1 MTASR
6 ADAIARFAADWQRS
20 LRDDRL
26 EPPRIADYV
35 PDGAQTRLAILT
47 ELLRIDLRERWG
59 RAADLGK
66 RIAEY
71 RKEFPEVEHSPDLAD
86 LVCAEFTARRRHAP
100 LPVAEFIAEYP
111 EFADELRERLAAFD
125 TDEGTADF
133 GAAESAAAVAALAE
147 LAPGRRIDDF
157 DLLTDLGTGVL
168 GRVFLARQRSMQR
181 LVAVRLSAGRA
192 SAPQTMAQLDHP
204 HIVRVFDQR
213 LLHTD
218 ATAGM
223 VEGGWETTGFGFRSD
238 TVAPD
243 PDATGTVTTPWQEP
257 DDSFVAHPQRT
268 APAHENTV
276 ARPTGLDDITIAGRP
291 DLGDSAIA
299 TRDERIIPTR
309 PDLDDHTTAAPPD
322 LADDTVTT
330 ADREQTG
337 AAAHGSMGSVRT
349 RATAAAG
356 PDRHWAE
363 FPLPTRTESAPLP
376 GSSAVRARPGRVH
389 SMLGAA
395 APRLVYMQYLPGGT
409 ALGVLAQRRRGPES
423 DGGALLLRAV
433 DGAMEAKGEIRPS
446 DSSVRAEIA
455 ALSWPETVAWVGRRL
470 ADALDHAAHL
480 GVLHHDIKPANV
492 LFTAEGVPKL
502 ADFALRES
510 GSAADATNHAEL
522 DADSLRYRSPEQ
534 LARLL
539 DPAAPAPGTRSDLYS
554 LGLLLWEMLTGAH
567 PFDDRPQ
574 AAEARPDALARMLE
588 ARRAGLPDSALAQLP
603 ADTPAALRR
612 VLLDC
617 LRAEPK
623 RRWRNGAELAG
634 QLDLCL
640 DARARDLADP
650 PPTSLRFRARG
661 WLIPVAALCV
671 GVPNVLASWYNIQL
685 NQSLIIDRL
694 AAADQEKFFAVG
706 LINNLISFP
715 LAAVLLIV
723 LSRRP
728 LTVSFRLA
736 RGREYSARTLAKA
749 RRDTLLLGDWAV
761 LVPFAMWVIAGV
773 AWPLALAASGV
784 SLPPGTFLHFFAA
797 QLVCAAIAL
806 AYPFFP
812 AMLFAVRVVYPQLL
826 VRGGVGP
833 GDERQL
839 RNLARRGNFYLG
851 VAASVPLLGVAGATF
866 VDAADLGL
874 VIVPV
879 RLLSVGGILAFVVTY
894 RLFRWLEA
902 DLLAL
907 ARAIPQRRR

>member
-47 ELLRIDLRERWG
+47 ELLHIDLRERWG

-111 EFADELRERLAAFD
+111 ELADELRERLAAFD
-125 TDEGTADF
+125 IDEGTADF

-218 ATAGM
+218 AIAGVFEEGWATAD
-223 VEGGWETTGFGFRSD
+223 FGFQVDATS
-238 TVAPD
+238 PD
-243 PDATGTVTTPWQEP
+243 PDATGT
-257 DDSFVAHPQRT
+257 
-268 APAHENTV
+268 
-276 ARPTGLDDITIAGRP
+276 
-291 DLGDSAIA
+291 
-299 TRDERIIPTR
+299 
-309 PDLDDHTTAAPPD
+309 
-322 LADDTVTT
+322 
-330 ADREQTG
+330 G
-337 AAAHGSMGSVRT
+337 AAV
-349 RATAAAG
+349 
-356 PDRHWAE
+356 
-363 FPLPTRTESAPLP
+363 P
-376 GSSAVRARPGRVH
+376 GSSAVRARPGPVH

-409 ALGVLAQRRRGPES
+409 ALGVLAQRRRGLES
-423 DGGALLLRAV
+423 DGGVLLLRAV
-433 DGAMEAKGEIRPS
+433 DAAMAAKGEIRPS

-510 GSAADATNHAEL
+510 GSTADATNHAEL
-522 DADSLRYRSPEQ
+522 EADSLRYRSPEQ

-567 PFDDRPQ
+567 PFDDRRQ

-588 ARRAGLPDSALAQLP
+588 ARRAGLPGSALAQLP

-650 PPTSLRFRARG
+650 PPASLRFRARG

-694 AAADQEKFFAVG
+694 AAGDQQKFFAVG

-879 RLLSVGGILAFVVTY
+879 RWLSVGGILAFVVTY

>member
-1 MTASR
+1 MTASQ

-26 EPPRIADYV
+26 APPRIADYV

-71 RKEFPEVEHSPDLAD
+71 RKEFPEVEQSPDLAD
-86 LVCAEFTARRRHAP
+86 LVCAEFSARRRHAP

-111 EFADELRERLAAFD
+111 EFADEIRERLAAFD
-125 TDEGTADF
+125 TDEGTADV
-133 GAAESAAAVAALAE
+133 GAAESAAAVAALAA

-157 DLLTDLGTGVL
+157 DLLTDLGAGVL

-192 SAPQTMAQLDHP
+192 SAPQTMAQLDHA

-213 LLHTD
+213 VLLEA
-218 ATAGM
+218 AT
-223 VEGGWETTGFGFRSD
+223 
-238 TVAPD
+238 
-243 PDATGTVTTPWQEP
+243 
-257 DDSFVAHPQRT
+257 
-268 APAHENTV
+268 
-276 ARPTGLDDITIAGRP
+276 
-291 DLGDSAIA
+291 
-299 TRDERIIPTR
+299 
-309 PDLDDHTTAAPPD
+309 
-322 LADDTVTT
+322 
-330 ADREQTG
+330 
-337 AAAHGSMGSVRT
+337 
-349 RATAAAG
+349 
-356 PDRHWAE
+356 
-363 FPLPTRTESAPLP
+363 
-376 GSSAVRARPGRVH
+376 
-389 SMLGAA
+389 
-395 APRLVYMQYLPGGT
+395 PRLVYMQYLPGGT
-409 ALGVLAQRRRGPES
+409 ALGVLEQRRRDPES
-423 DGGALLLRAV
+423 DGGTVLLRAV
-433 DGAMEAKGEIRPS
+433 DAAMEAKGEIRPS

-502 ADFALRES
+502 ADFALRDS
-510 GSAADATNHAEL
+510 GATNHAEL
-522 DADSLRYRSPEQ
+522 EADSLRYRSPEQ

-567 PFDDRPQ
+567 PFDDQPE
-574 AAEARPDALARMLE
+574 AAEARPDALTRMLE
-588 ARRAGLPDSALAQLP
+588 ARRAGIPDSALAQLP

-640 DARARDLADP
+640 DARARDLVDP

-694 AAADQEKFFAVG
+694 AAADQQKFFTVG

-715 LAAVLLIV
+715 LAAVLLIA

-812 AMLFAVRVVYPQLL
+812 AMLFVVRVVYPQLL

-879 RLLSVGGILAFVVTY
+879 RWLSVGGILAFVVTY

-907 ARAIPQRRR
+907 ARAIPQRQR

>member
-1 MTASR
+1 MTASQ

-26 EPPRIADYV
+26 APPRIADYV

-71 RKEFPEVEHSPDLAD
+71 RKEFPEVEQSPDLAD
-86 LVCAEFTARRRHAP
+86 LVCAEFSARRRHAP

-111 EFADELRERLAAFD
+111 EFADEIRERLAAFD
-125 TDEGTADF
+125 TDEGTADV
-133 GAAESAAAVAALAE
+133 GAAESAAAVAALAA

-157 DLLTDLGTGVL
+157 DLLTDLGAGVL

-192 SAPQTMAQLDHP
+192 SAPQTMAQLDHA

-213 LLHTD
+213 VLLEA
-218 ATAGM
+218 AT
-223 VEGGWETTGFGFRSD
+223 
-238 TVAPD
+238 
-243 PDATGTVTTPWQEP
+243 
-257 DDSFVAHPQRT
+257 
-268 APAHENTV
+268 
-276 ARPTGLDDITIAGRP
+276 
-291 DLGDSAIA
+291 
-299 TRDERIIPTR
+299 
-309 PDLDDHTTAAPPD
+309 
-322 LADDTVTT
+322 
-330 ADREQTG
+330 
-337 AAAHGSMGSVRT
+337 
-349 RATAAAG
+349 
-356 PDRHWAE
+356 
-363 FPLPTRTESAPLP
+363 
-376 GSSAVRARPGRVH
+376 
-389 SMLGAA
+389 
-395 APRLVYMQYLPGGT
+395 PRLVYMQYLPGGT
-409 ALGVLAQRRRGPES
+409 ALGVLEQRRRDPES
-423 DGGALLLRAV
+423 DGGTVLLRAV
-433 DGAMEAKGEIRPS
+433 DAAMEAKGEIRPS

-502 ADFALRES
+502 ADFALRDS
-510 GSAADATNHAEL
+510 GATNHAEL
-522 DADSLRYRSPEQ
+522 EADSLRYRSPEQ

-567 PFDDRPQ
+567 PFDDQPE
-574 AAEARPDALARMLE
+574 AAEARPDALTRMLE
-588 ARRAGLPDSALAQLP
+588 ARRAGIPDSALAQLP

-640 DARARDLADP
+640 DARARDLVDP

-694 AAADQEKFFAVG
+694 AAADQQKFFTVG

-715 LAAVLLIV
+715 LAAVLLIA

-879 RLLSVGGILAFVVTY
+879 RWLSVGGILAFVVTY

-907 ARAIPQRRR
+907 ARAIPQRQR

>member
-59 RAADLGK
+59 RAAALGK
-66 RIAEY
+66 RITEY
-71 RKEFPEVEHSPDLAD
+71 RKEFPEVEQSPDLAD
-86 LVCAEFTARRRHAP
+86 LVCAEFSARRRHAP

-111 EFADELRERLAAFD
+111 EFADEIRRRLAAFD
-125 TDEGTADF
+125 VADSTVDF
-133 GAAESAAAVAALAE
+133 GTAESAAAVAALAE

-157 DLLTDLGTGVL
+157 DLLTDLGAGVL

-192 SAPQTMAQLDHP
+192 SAPQTMAQLDHA

-218 ATAGM
+218 ATAGIFE
-223 VEGGWETTGFGFRSD
+223 EGWAAIDDDSTIARR
-238 TVAPD
+238 PD
-243 PDATGTVTTPWQEP
+243 PDDHTIADPPDLTG
-257 DDSFVAHPQRT
+257 
-268 APAHENTV
+268 NTV
-276 ARPTGLDDITIAGRP
+276 AGPPG
-291 DLGDSAIA
+291 
-299 TRDERIIPTR
+299 
-309 PDLDDHTTAAPPD
+309 LDDHTVKA
-322 LADDTVTT
+322 
-330 ADREQTG
+330 ADREPGGDPTHRSMDPAGNG
-337 AAAHGSMGSVRT
+337 AAA
-349 RATAAAG
+349 
-356 PDRHWAE
+356 
-363 FPLPTRTESAPLP
+363 
-376 GSSAVRARPGRVH
+376 VRAHTRPVH
-389 SMLGAA
+389 SMLDAA

-409 ALGVLAQRRRGPES
+409 ALGVLEQRRRGPES
-423 DGGALLLRAV
+423 AGGALLLRAV
-433 DGAMEAKGEIRPS
+433 DAAMEAKGEIRPS

-470 ADALDHAAHL
+470 AGALDHAAHL

-502 ADFALRES
+502 ADFALRAS
-510 GSAADATNHAEL
+510 GPTAGAANPGEL
-522 DADSLRYRSPEQ
+522 ETDSLRYRSPEQ

-554 LGLLLWEMLTGAH
+554 LGLLLWEMLTGTH
-567 PFDDRPQ
+567 PFDDQPR
-574 AAEARPDALARMLE
+574 AGEARPDALARMLE
-588 ARRAGLPDSALAQLP
+588 ARRAGLPDTASAQLP

-640 DARARDLADP
+640 DARARDLVDP

-715 LAAVLLIV
+715 LAAVLLIA

-761 LVPFAMWVIAGV
+761 LVPFAMWIIAGV

-851 VAASVPLLGVAGATF
+851 VAASVPLLGVVGATF

-907 ARAIPQRRR
+907 ARAIPQRQR

>member
-1 MTASR
+1 MTASQ

-26 EPPRIADYV
+26 APPRIADYV

-59 RAADLGK
+59 RAAELGK

-71 RKEFPEVEHSPDLAD
+71 RKEFPEVEQSPDLAD
-86 LVCAEFTARRRHAP
+86 LVCAEFSARRRHAP

-111 EFADELRERLAAFD
+111 EFADEIRERLAAFD
-125 TDEGTADF
+125 TDEGTADV
-133 GAAESAAAVAALAE
+133 GAAESAAAVAALAA

-157 DLLTDLGTGVL
+157 DLLTDLGAGVL

-192 SAPQTMAQLDHP
+192 SAPQTMAQLDHA

-213 LLHTD
+213 VLLEA
-218 ATAGM
+218 AT
-223 VEGGWETTGFGFRSD
+223 
-238 TVAPD
+238 
-243 PDATGTVTTPWQEP
+243 
-257 DDSFVAHPQRT
+257 
-268 APAHENTV
+268 
-276 ARPTGLDDITIAGRP
+276 
-291 DLGDSAIA
+291 
-299 TRDERIIPTR
+299 
-309 PDLDDHTTAAPPD
+309 
-322 LADDTVTT
+322 
-330 ADREQTG
+330 
-337 AAAHGSMGSVRT
+337 
-349 RATAAAG
+349 
-356 PDRHWAE
+356 
-363 FPLPTRTESAPLP
+363 
-376 GSSAVRARPGRVH
+376 
-389 SMLGAA
+389 
-395 APRLVYMQYLPGGT
+395 PRLVYMQYLPGGT
-409 ALGVLAQRRRGPES
+409 ALGVLEQRRRDPES
-423 DGGALLLRAV
+423 DGGAVLLRAV
-433 DGAMEAKGEIRPS
+433 DAAMEAKGEIRPS

-492 LFTAEGVPKL
+492 LLTAEGVPKL
-502 ADFALRES
+502 ADFALRDS
-510 GSAADATNHAEL
+510 GSTNHAEL
-522 DADSLRYRSPEQ
+522 EADSLRYRSPEQ

-567 PFDDRPQ
+567 PFDDQPE
-574 AAEARPDALARMLE
+574 AAEARPDALTRMLE
-588 ARRAGLPDSALAQLP
+588 ARRAGIPDSALAQLP

-640 DARARDLADP
+640 DARARDLVDP

-694 AAADQEKFFAVG
+694 AAADQQKFFTVG

-715 LAAVLLIV
+715 LAAVLLIA

-784 SLPPGTFLHFFAA
+784 ALPPGTFLHFFAA

-879 RLLSVGGILAFVVTY
+879 RWLSVGGILAFVVTY

-907 ARAIPQRRR
+907 ARAIPQRKR

>member
-1 MTASR
+1 MTASQ

-26 EPPRIADYV
+26 APPRIADYV

-59 RAADLGK
+59 RAAELGK

-71 RKEFPEVEHSPDLAD
+71 RKEFPEVEQSSDLAD
-86 LVCAEFTARRRHAP
+86 LVCAEFSARRRHAP
-100 LPVAEFIAEYP
+100 LTVAEFIAEYP

-125 TDEGTADF
+125 LDDKTADF

-192 SAPQTMAQLDHP
+192 RAPQTMAQLDHA

-213 LLHTD
+213 VLLD
-218 ATAGM
+218 A
-223 VEGGWETTGFGFRSD
+223 
-238 TVAPD
+238 
-243 PDATGTVTTPWQEP
+243 AT
-257 DDSFVAHPQRT
+257 
-268 APAHENTV
+268 
-276 ARPTGLDDITIAGRP
+276 
-291 DLGDSAIA
+291 
-299 TRDERIIPTR
+299 
-309 PDLDDHTTAAPPD
+309 
-322 LADDTVTT
+322 
-330 ADREQTG
+330 
-337 AAAHGSMGSVRT
+337 
-349 RATAAAG
+349 
-356 PDRHWAE
+356 
-363 FPLPTRTESAPLP
+363 
-376 GSSAVRARPGRVH
+376 
-389 SMLGAA
+389 
-395 APRLVYMQYLPGGT
+395 PRLVYMQYLPGGT
-409 ALGVLAQRRRGPES
+409 AVGVLEQRRRGPES

-470 ADALDHAAHL
+470 AGALDHAAHL

-510 GSAADATNHAEL
+510 GATAGATNHTEL
-522 DADSLRYRSPEQ
+522 EADSLRYRSPEQ
-534 LARLL
+534 LARVL
-539 DPAAPAPGTRSDLYS
+539 DPAAAAPGTRSDLYS

-567 PFDDRPQ
+567 PFDDQPQ

-588 ARRAGLPDSALAQLP
+588 ARRAGVPDSALAQLP

-694 AAADQEKFFAVG
+694 AAADQQKFFTVG

-715 LAAVLLIV
+715 LAAVLLIA

-761 LVPFAMWVIAGV
+761 LVPFAMWVVAGV

-879 RLLSVGGILAFVVTY
+879 RWLSVGGILAFVVTY

-907 ARAIPQRRR
+907 ARAIPQRQR

>member
-1 MTASR
+1 MTASQ

-26 EPPRIADYV
+26 APPRIADYV

-59 RAADLGK
+59 RAAALGK

-71 RKEFPEVEHSPDLAD
+71 RKEFPEVEQSPDLAD
-86 LVCAEFTARRRHAP
+86 LVCAEFSARRRHAP

-111 EFADELRERLAAFD
+111 EFADEIRERLAAFD
-125 TDEGTADF
+125 TDEGTADV
-133 GAAESAAAVAALAE
+133 GAAESAAAVAALAA
-147 LAPGRRIDDF
+147 LAPGRRVDDF
-157 DLLTDLGTGVL
+157 DLLTDLGAGVL

-192 SAPQTMAQLDHP
+192 SAPQTMAQLDHA

-213 LLHTD
+213 VLLEA
-218 ATAGM
+218 AT
-223 VEGGWETTGFGFRSD
+223 
-238 TVAPD
+238 
-243 PDATGTVTTPWQEP
+243 
-257 DDSFVAHPQRT
+257 
-268 APAHENTV
+268 
-276 ARPTGLDDITIAGRP
+276 
-291 DLGDSAIA
+291 
-299 TRDERIIPTR
+299 
-309 PDLDDHTTAAPPD
+309 
-322 LADDTVTT
+322 
-330 ADREQTG
+330 
-337 AAAHGSMGSVRT
+337 
-349 RATAAAG
+349 
-356 PDRHWAE
+356 
-363 FPLPTRTESAPLP
+363 
-376 GSSAVRARPGRVH
+376 
-389 SMLGAA
+389 
-395 APRLVYMQYLPGGT
+395 PRLVYMQYLPGGT
-409 ALGVLAQRRRGPES
+409 ALGVLEQRRRDPES
-423 DGGALLLRAV
+423 DGGAVLLRAV
-433 DGAMEAKGEIRPS
+433 DAAMEAKGEIRPS

-502 ADFALRES
+502 ADFALRDS
-510 GSAADATNHAEL
+510 GATNHAEL
-522 DADSLRYRSPEQ
+522 EADSLRYRSPEQ

-567 PFDDRPQ
+567 PFDDQPE
-574 AAEARPDALARMLE
+574 AAEARPDALTRMLE
-588 ARRAGLPDSALAQLP
+588 ARRAGIPDSALAQLP

-640 DARARDLADP
+640 DARARDLVDP
-650 PPTSLRFRARG
+650 PPTSLRFQARG

-694 AAADQEKFFAVG
+694 AAADQQKFFTVG

-715 LAAVLLIV
+715 LAAVLLIA

-879 RLLSVGGILAFVVTY
+879 RWLSVGGILAFVVTY

-907 ARAIPQRRR
+907 ARAIPQRKR

>member
-1 MTASR
+1 MTASQ

-26 EPPRIADYV
+26 APPRIADYV

-59 RAADLGK
+59 RAAALGK

-71 RKEFPEVEHSPDLAD
+71 RKEFPEVEQSPDLAD
-86 LVCAEFTARRRHAP
+86 LVCAEFSARRRHAP

-111 EFADELRERLAAFD
+111 EFADEIRERLAAFD
-125 TDEGTADF
+125 TDEGTADV
-133 GAAESAAAVAALAE
+133 GAAESAAAVAALAA

-157 DLLTDLGTGVL
+157 DLLTDLGAGVL

-192 SAPQTMAQLDHP
+192 SAPQTMAQLDHA

-213 LLHTD
+213 VLLEA
-218 ATAGM
+218 AT
-223 VEGGWETTGFGFRSD
+223 
-238 TVAPD
+238 
-243 PDATGTVTTPWQEP
+243 
-257 DDSFVAHPQRT
+257 
-268 APAHENTV
+268 
-276 ARPTGLDDITIAGRP
+276 
-291 DLGDSAIA
+291 
-299 TRDERIIPTR
+299 
-309 PDLDDHTTAAPPD
+309 
-322 LADDTVTT
+322 
-330 ADREQTG
+330 
-337 AAAHGSMGSVRT
+337 
-349 RATAAAG
+349 
-356 PDRHWAE
+356 
-363 FPLPTRTESAPLP
+363 
-376 GSSAVRARPGRVH
+376 
-389 SMLGAA
+389 
-395 APRLVYMQYLPGGT
+395 PRLVYMQYLPGGT
-409 ALGVLAQRRRGPES
+409 ALGVLEQRRRYPES
-423 DGGALLLRAV
+423 DGGTVLLRAV
-433 DGAMEAKGEIRPS
+433 DAAMEAKGEIRPS

-502 ADFALRES
+502 ADFALRDS
-510 GSAADATNHAEL
+510 GATNRAEL
-522 DADSLRYRSPEQ
+522 EADSLRYRSPEQ

-567 PFDDRPQ
+567 PFDDQPE
-574 AAEARPDALARMLE
+574 AAEARPDALTRMLE
-588 ARRAGLPDSALAQLP
+588 ARRAGIPDSALAQLP

-640 DARARDLADP
+640 DARARDLVDP

-694 AAADQEKFFAVG
+694 AAADQQKFFTVG

-715 LAAVLLIV
+715 LAAVLLIA

-879 RLLSVGGILAFVVTY
+879 RWLSVGGILAFVVTY

-907 ARAIPQRRR
+907 ARAIPQRKR

>member
-1 MTASR
+1 MTASQ

-26 EPPRIADYV
+26 APPRIADYV

-59 RAADLGK
+59 RAAALGK

-71 RKEFPEVEHSPDLAD
+71 RKEFPEVEQSPDLAD
-86 LVCAEFTARRRHAP
+86 LVCAEFSARRRHAP

-111 EFADELRERLAAFD
+111 EFADEIRERLAAFD
-125 TDEGTADF
+125 TDEGTADV
-133 GAAESAAAVAALAE
+133 GAAESVAAVAALAA

-157 DLLTDLGTGVL
+157 DLLTDLGAGVL

-192 SAPQTMAQLDHP
+192 SAPQTMAQLDHA

-213 LLHTD
+213 VLLEA
-218 ATAGM
+218 AT
-223 VEGGWETTGFGFRSD
+223 
-238 TVAPD
+238 
-243 PDATGTVTTPWQEP
+243 
-257 DDSFVAHPQRT
+257 
-268 APAHENTV
+268 
-276 ARPTGLDDITIAGRP
+276 
-291 DLGDSAIA
+291 
-299 TRDERIIPTR
+299 
-309 PDLDDHTTAAPPD
+309 
-322 LADDTVTT
+322 
-330 ADREQTG
+330 
-337 AAAHGSMGSVRT
+337 
-349 RATAAAG
+349 
-356 PDRHWAE
+356 
-363 FPLPTRTESAPLP
+363 
-376 GSSAVRARPGRVH
+376 
-389 SMLGAA
+389 
-395 APRLVYMQYLPGGT
+395 PRLVYMQYLPGGT
-409 ALGVLAQRRRGPES
+409 ALGVLEQRRRDPES
-423 DGGALLLRAV
+423 DGGAVLLRAV
-433 DGAMEAKGEIRPS
+433 DAAMEAKGEIRPS

-455 ALSWPETVAWVGRRL
+455 ALNWPETVAWVGRRL

-510 GSAADATNHAEL
+510 GATNHAEL
-522 DADSLRYRSPEQ
+522 EADSLRYRSPEQ

-567 PFDDRPQ
+567 PFDDQPE
-574 AAEARPDALARMLE
+574 AAEARPDALTRMLE
-588 ARRAGLPDSALAQLP
+588 ARRAGIPDSALAQLP

-617 LRAEPK
+617 LHAEPK

-640 DARARDLADP
+640 DARARDLVDP

-694 AAADQEKFFAVG
+694 AAADQQKFFTVG

-715 LAAVLLIV
+715 LAAVLLIA

-784 SLPPGTFLHFFAA
+784 SLPPGAFLHFFAA

-879 RLLSVGGILAFVVTY
+879 RWLSVGGILAFVVTY

-907 ARAIPQRRR
+907 ARAIPQRKR

>member
-1 MTASR
+1 MTASQ

-26 EPPRIADYV
+26 EPPHIADYV

-59 RAADLGK
+59 RAAALGK

-71 RKEFPEVEHSPDLAD
+71 RKEFPEVEQSPDLVD
-86 LVCAEFTARRRHAP
+86 LVCAEFSARRRHAP

-111 EFADELRERLAAFD
+111 EFADEIRERLAAFD

-133 GAAESAAAVAALAE
+133 GTAESAAAVAALAE

-192 SAPQTMAQLDHP
+192 SAPQTMAQLDHA

-213 LLHTD
+213 LLHTN

-223 VEGGWETTGFGFRSD
+223 VEGGWETTGFGLRSD
-238 TVAPD
+238 TVGPD
-243 PDATGTVTTPWQEP
+243 PDATGTVATPWQEP
-257 DDSFVAHPQRT
+257 DDSFVAPPQRT
-268 APAHENTV
+268 APAHDNTL
-276 ARPTGLDDITIAGRP
+276 ARPTGLDDITIAK
-291 DLGDSAIA
+291 
-299 TRDERIIPTR
+299 R
-309 PDLDDHTTAAPPD
+309 PDLDDHTIAAPSD

-330 ADREQTG
+330 AYREQAG
-337 AAAHGSMGSVRT
+337 DAAHGSMGSVRN

-356 PDRHWAE
+356 PDRHAAE
-363 FPLPTRTESAPLP
+363 FPLPTGTESALLP
-376 GSSAVRARPGRVH
+376 ASSAVRARTGPVH
-389 SMLGAA
+389 SILDAA

-409 ALGVLAQRRRGPES
+409 ALGVLEQRRRGPES

-455 ALSWPETVAWVGRRL
+455 RLSWPETVAWVGRRL

-510 GSAADATNHAEL
+510 GSAAGATNHAEL
-522 DADSLRYRSPEQ
+522 EADSLRYRSPEQ

-567 PFDDRPQ
+567 PFNDQPQ
-574 AAEARPDALARMLE
+574 AAAARPDALARMLE
-588 ARRAGLPDSALAQLP
+588 ARRAGLPDCAVAQLP

-640 DARARDLADP
+640 DARARDLVDP

-694 AAADQEKFFAVG
+694 AAADQQKFFTVG

-715 LAAVLLIV
+715 LAAVLLIA
-723 LSRRP
+723 LGRRP
-728 LTVSFRLA
+728 LTVAFRLA

-907 ARAIPQRRR
+907 ARAIPQRKR

>member
-1 MTASR
+1 MTASQV
-6 ADAIARFAADWQRS
+6 DAVARFAAEWQRS
-20 LRDDRL
+20 LRDDRRA
-26 EPPRIADYV
+26 PPRIADYV
-35 PDGAQTRLAILT
+35 PDGTQTRLAILT
-47 ELLRIDLRERWG
+47 ELLRIDLRERWT
-59 RAADLGK
+59 RAATLGK

-71 RKEFPEVEHSPDLAD
+71 RKEFPEVEQSPELAG
-86 LVCAEFTARRRHAP
+86 LVCAEFMARRRHAP
-100 LPVAEFIAEYP
+100 LSVAAFAAEYP
-111 EFADELRERLAAFD
+111 EFAAEIHARLRAFD
-125 TDEGTADF
+125 IDDDTADLLVP
-133 GAAESAAAVAALAE
+133 ESAAALAALAE
-147 LAPGRRIDDF
+147 LAPGQRIDDF

-168 GRVFLARQRSMQR
+168 GRVFLARQISMQR

-192 SAPQTMAQLDHP
+192 GAPQTMAQLDHA

-213 LLHTD
+213 VLRTDDAPETEFDAWTTTDFGSALD
-218 ATAGM
+218 ATRPGPDP
-223 VEGGWETTGFGFRSD
+223 SH
-238 TVAPD
+238 TVA
-243 PDATGTVTTPWQEP
+243 
-257 DDSFVAHPQRT
+257 
-268 APAHENTV
+268 
-276 ARPTGLDDITIAGRP
+276 
-291 DLGDSAIA
+291 
-299 TRDERIIPTR
+299 
-309 PDLDDHTTAAPPD
+309 
-322 LADDTVTT
+322 
-330 ADREQTG
+330 
-337 AAAHGSMGSVRT
+337 AAATWVVQPRSEVP
-349 RATAAAG
+349 AT
-356 PDRHWAE
+356 D
-363 FPLPTRTESAPLP
+363 
-376 GSSAVRARPGRVH
+376 
-389 SMLGAA
+389 AA

-409 ALGVLAQRRRGPES
+409 ALGVLEQRRRGPES

-433 DGAMEAKGEIRPS
+433 DAAMAAKGEIRPS
-446 DSSVRAEIA
+446 DSSVRTEIA
-455 ALSWPETVAWVGRRL
+455 TLSWPETVAWVGRRL

-502 ADFALRES
+502 ADFALRAAAP
-510 GSAADATNHAEL
+510 SAAVPNHTEL
-522 DADSLRYRSPEQ
+522 EDDSLRYQSPEQ

-554 LGLLLWEMLTGAH
+554 LGLLLWELLTGTH
-567 PFDDRPQ
+567 PFDDQPRPGR
-574 AAEARPDALARMLE
+574 ARAEAIARMLE
-588 ARRAGLPDSALAQLP
+588 ARRAGIPETALAQLP
-603 ADTPAALRR
+603 ADTPPSLRR
-612 VLLDC
+612 VLFDC
-617 LRAEPK
+617 LRPEPK
-623 RRWRNGAELAG
+623 RRWRTGAELAG

-640 DARARDLADP
+640 DARARDLVDP
-650 PPTSLRFRARG
+650 PPSSLRFRTRG

-694 AAADQEKFFAVG
+694 AAADQEKFFTVG

-715 LAAVLLIV
+715 LAAVLLIA
-723 LSRRP
+723 LGRRP

-761 LVPFAMWVIAGV
+761 LVPFAMWIVAGV

-797 QLVCAAIAL
+797 QVVCAAIAL

-839 RNLARRGNFYLG
+839 RKLAQRGNFYLG

-907 ARAIPQRRR
+907 ARAIPQRKR